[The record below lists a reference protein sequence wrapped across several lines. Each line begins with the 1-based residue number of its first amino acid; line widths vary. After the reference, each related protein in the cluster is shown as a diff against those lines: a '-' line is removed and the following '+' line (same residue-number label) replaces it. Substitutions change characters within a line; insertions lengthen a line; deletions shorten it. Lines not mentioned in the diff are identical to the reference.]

1 MIKEKCNCGSEAKWL
16 YMPSSSMENPFF
28 CDDCVPRGCS
38 CNIYHID
45 SNAYFHLKNPWDLI
59 NPELP
64 DGVEGTDWIWINDEK
79 TEWCRLD
86 LKGRRFPCCEYDYE
100 PEGYE
105 KE

>member
-38 CNIYHID
+38 CNSRHID
-45 SNAYFHLKNPWDLI
+45 PNAYHPPLENPD
-59 NPELP
+59 LP
-64 DGVEGTDWIWINDEK
+64 DGEEGIDWTWVDDEK
-79 TEWCRLD
+79 NEWCYID
-86 LKGRRFPCCEYDYE
+86 EKGRKYPCCEFDYDE
-100 PEGYE
+100 EGYE